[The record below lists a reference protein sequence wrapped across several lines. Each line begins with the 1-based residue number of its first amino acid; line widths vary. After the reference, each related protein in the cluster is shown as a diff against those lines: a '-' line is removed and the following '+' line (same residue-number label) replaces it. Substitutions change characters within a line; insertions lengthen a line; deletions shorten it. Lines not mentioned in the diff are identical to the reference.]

1 MKDKI
6 YKMKKAYLIF
16 FSLIVIS
23 MLACAQPATNAAAG
37 SEKDVAAAVDQ
48 LMKAIV
54 ERNKTVLEDLS
65 VEGLVYGH
73 SAGKVQTKTEFINE
87 IMSEQPL
94 IYVKINL
101 LDQTIKM
108 SGNTAVVR
116 HIFTADTKKPDGSAG
131 TLRIGNTLVFKME
144 QGKWKLL
151 CRQAYKI
158 D

>member
-1 MKDKI
+1 
-6 YKMKKAYLIF
+6 MKKTYLIF

-23 MLACAQPATNAAAG
+23 MLACAQAPKSAAAG
-37 SEKDVAAAVDQ
+37 ELTGAEKDVAAAVDQ
-48 LMKAIV
+48 LMKAMV
-54 ERNKTVLEDLS
+54 ERNKTVLNDLTVED
-65 VEGLVYGH
+65 LVYGH
-73 SAGKVQTKTEFINE
+73 SAGKVQTKTEYINE

-94 IYVKINL
+94 IYLKINL

-116 HIFTADTKKPDGSAG
+116 HIFTADTKKTDGSAG

-144 QGKWKLL
+144 DGKWKLL